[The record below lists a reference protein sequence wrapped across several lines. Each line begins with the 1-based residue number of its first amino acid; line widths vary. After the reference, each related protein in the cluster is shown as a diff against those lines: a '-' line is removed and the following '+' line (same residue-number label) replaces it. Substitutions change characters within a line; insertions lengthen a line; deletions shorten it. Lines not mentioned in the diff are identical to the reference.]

1 MTSFK
6 PTYRDIAKQGS
17 SISCHLMTN
26 HKALDTDIICPTYTR
41 RFISFSFPD
50 DAIEQRKLGIKTKTI
65 SSSRTQL
72 NHLPIP
78 KC

>member
-6 PTYRDIAKQGS
+6 PTYQDIAKLGS

-26 HKALDTDIICPTYTR
+26 HKALVIEIICPTYSR

-50 DAIEQRKLGIKTKTI
+50 NAIKQRKLRIKTKTA

-72 NHLPIP
+72 NHLTIL